1 MASAGAHTDER
12 CRQPAFLPGP
22 PPPEVES
29 SSGSAKV
36 SAAPS
41 RAEPCHAAP
50 SRATPRDACAAGCLC
65 RAAPSR
71 AEPCR
76 LRCSP
81 SPRVSLE
88 GPREPAQPGLP
99 AANLRAVRCGGC
111 GAVRCGDPP
120 GTPKVPA
127 RLVAMGVFPPVF
139 FFFFNNYLFFI
150 CFKKYVVI
158 IFAWVGGAQRCPH
171 PLARLLRAPCAGRAR
186 RGRGEGGGGGA
197 AWRGRGAVPGGLGGP
212 GAARRVCGQPR
223 SCVGRAGP
231 GGGAGAMRGHGGP
244 WLPGALRSA
253 PGLWE
258 RGPGG
263 EQRGAAGL
271 SSEKTPRRVG
281 SRRDKNTEREKQESE
296 AKME

>member
-111 GAVRCGDPP
+111 GAVRGPPGHPQGTRAPCGD
-120 GTPKVPA
+120 GRFSA
-127 RLVAMGVFPPVF
+127 RC
-139 FFFFNNYLFFI
+139 FFFFNNYSFFI
-150 CFKKYVVI
+150 CCKKYVVI

-171 PLARLLRAPCAGRAR
+171 PPARLLRAPCAGRAR
-186 RGRGEGGGGGA
+186 RGRGEGGGGERRGGGVGRSRVG
-197 AWRGRGAVPGGLGGP
+197 WGGRGQHGACAGSRDRAWAGLAP
-212 GAARRVCGQPR
+212 A
-223 SCVGRAGP
+223 AGP
-231 GGGAGAMRGHGGP
+231 GLCEVTA
-244 WLPGALRSA
+244 A
-253 PGLWE
+253 PGCPARCAPRPGFGSGDPAGSSVELLGSHPKKH
-258 RGPGG
+258 RGVLGPGG
-263 EQRGAAGL
+263 IKIQRGKNKRAKPKW
-271 SSEKTPRRVG
+271 SE
-281 SRRDKNTEREKQESE
+281 S
-296 AKME
+296 